1 MTVADFM
8 TSSAVDAAVDR
19 PVSPGPERR
28 VVPGA
33 AESDQVLMTGTG
45 LCIPA
50 GLTFD
55 GWERAGRQLA
65 GIVDSSSW
73 WLGDWLVYGKKH
85 YADRYRRAI
94 RAAGLQYQTLRNYAW
109 VSRRFELDR
118 RRAKLSFQHH
128 AEVASMPVEEQDSW
142 LERAEREDWSTKQLR
157 TEIRR
162 GRAIEDGARKQP
174 TVIPRIEVPDSR
186 LVRWR
191 RAATHSGV
199 EFDDWVLAMLDRA
212 ADQVLSAEIRA
223 EGWRL
228 PVSSRALV
236 KRSA

>member
-1 MTVADFM
+1 MTIADFV
-8 TSSAVDAAVDR
+8 TAPAVDAAADR
-19 PVSPGPERR
+19 TVSTGPERK

-33 AESDQVLMTGTG
+33 AESDQVLMTGVG

-118 RRAKLSFQHH
+118 RRVKLSFQHH
-128 AEVASMPVEEQDSW
+128 AEVASLPVEEQNFW
-142 LERAEREDWSTKQLR
+142 LNRAEHEAWSTKQLR

-162 GRAIEDGARKQP
+162 ERAIEDGARKQL
-174 TVIPRIEVPDSR
+174 TVIPRIEVPDNH

-212 ADQVLSAEIRA
+212 AELVLSAEIRA
-223 EGWRL
+223 ESWR
-228 PVSSRALV
+228 VSASSRTLV
-236 KRSA
+236 KRPA